1 MRADLYQN
9 LIPTVAAS
17 NPLAPILYMEKDY
30 CRTLN
35 RDGLFACALA
45 RSHKVDSQS

>member
-1 MRADLYQN
+1 MRANLYQN
-9 LIPTVAAS
+9 LISTVAAS

-35 RDGLFACALA
+35 RDGLFACTLA
-45 RSHKVDSQS
+45 RSHKADS